1 MSLENDIQQREFRN
15 ESQKAI
21 LNILFTSYFIQD
33 KMNELFKQYDI
44 TRQQYNVL
52 RILRGQHPGHA
63 SVNLIRERMLDKMS
77 DASRIVERLRLK
89 DLVIRKSAEK
99 DKRAVEVTITDAG
112 LKILSDMQEAVDEFE
127 SLLDTLTE
135 GETHQLNVLLDK
147 VREGKTPVQNVV
159 KTEAAL
165 H

>member
-1 MSLENDIQQREFRN
+1 
-15 ESQKAI
+15 
-21 LNILFTSYFIQD
+21 
-33 KMNELFKQYDI
+33 
-44 TRQQYNVL
+44 
-52 RILRGQHPGHA
+52 
-63 SVNLIRERMLDKMS
+63 
-77 DASRIVERLRLK
+77 
-89 DLVIRKSAEK
+89 
-99 DKRAVEVTITDAG
+99 
-112 LKILSDMQEAVDEFE
+112 MQEAVDEFE